1 MPDLRRISSA
11 SVLLVLVLVLGWAGA
26 GIPRCGVTQF
36 RSQTRHRP
44 ARPARV
50 PVTSCPHPANQ
61 RPVSRPRPAN
71 HRPRFS
77 RAPRCLW
84 PVVGAVRAVPATRRA
99 APLPGRGGRS
109 QHRASARAAR
119 STHAEQLVTAAPLL
133 LLLVAGPSLDTGD
146 TAAALTTVARYVEC
160 REWSWAASACT
171 QHTKPGKSGDV
182 LQRGAGRSLAIVA
195 SPCCYI

>member
-11 SVLLVLVLVLGWAGA
+11 SVLLVLVLGWAGA

-50 PVTSCPHPANQ
+50 PVTSRPHPANQ

-109 QHRASARAAR
+109 QHCASARAAR

-133 LLLVAGPSLDTGD
+133 LLVAGPSLHTGD
-146 TAAALTTVARYVEC
+146 TAAALTTVTRYVEC
-160 REWSWAASACT
+160 R
-171 QHTKPGKSGDV
+171 V
-182 LQRGAGRSLAIVA
+182 
-195 SPCCYI
+195 

>member
-146 TAAALTTVARYVEC
+146 TAGALTTVARYVEC
-160 REWSWAASACT
+160 RE
-171 QHTKPGKSGDV
+171 
-182 LQRGAGRSLAIVA
+182 
-195 SPCCYI
+195 